1 MRVVYAFAFCAIIA
15 SAAMPG
21 AGKKKKSKAAPAAS
35 AAVPITDE
43 INMMI
48 AAKLAAGKG
57 GQKSFS
63 WKAVQ
68 DQSGDAAR
76 WRIMYSAYDNP
87 RRDTNLKKK
96 RVSYRYP
103 RQL

>member
-15 SAAMPG
+15 SAMPG

-35 AAVPITDE
+35 VAVPITDE

-48 AAKLAAGKG
+48 AALAAGKG